1 MQKNN
6 GIEIVESTTAG
17 GKSTFAP
24 GSFEQ
29 QQARTECRQAPQ
41 FLSRKPRIR
50 PNVAKQLRD

>member
-6 GIEIVESTTAG
+6 GIEIVMGTTTD
-17 GKSTFAP
+17 GKSTFSP
-24 GSFEQ
+24 SSFEQ
-29 QQARTECRQAPQ
+29 QESRMICRQTPQ